1 LREREGTLPLKKEMW
16 VLSLLLG
23 SMKGDRQ
30 QREIWTPSG
39 AKKKEERKGG
49 GVLENPPLS
58 SLPLLCRTGTKLRL
72 DKKGTL
78 NSSIVIGRKGTS
90 EEREREKGISPRLVS

>member
-1 LREREGTLPLKKEMW
+1 VRERGYSPPQEGNVGPLSFAGFHE
-16 VLSLLLG
+16 
-23 SMKGDRQ
+23 R
-30 QREIWTPSG
+30 RPSTKRDLDPLWG
-39 AKKKEERKGG
+39 KKKKKGRVVG
-49 GVLENPPLS
+49 FWKTPPLS

-90 EEREREKGISPRLVS
+90 EEREREKGISPRLS

>member
-1 LREREGTLPLKKEMW
+1 MW

-39 AKKKEERKGG
+39 AKKKKKGRVVG
-49 GVLENPPLS
+49 FWKTPLS

-90 EEREREKGISPRLVS
+90 EEREGKRNLPSSLLRYPSLLAL

>member
-39 AKKKEERKGG
+39 AKKRRKEGWWGFGK
-49 GVLENPPLS
+49 PPLS

-90 EEREREKGISPRLVS
+90 EEREREKGISPRLLS

>member
-1 LREREGTLPLKKEMW
+1 VRERGYSPPQEGNVGPLSFAGFHE
-16 VLSLLLG
+16 
-23 SMKGDRQ
+23 R
-30 QREIWTPSG
+30 RPSTKRDLDPLWG
-39 AKKKEERKGG
+39 KKKEERKGG

-90 EEREREKGISPRLVS
+90 EEREREKGISPRLLS